1 MAQAYSSAK
10 IRSKR
15 FRIADFDGAWRSSIG
30 MPVLQGTWL
39 IYGGSGSGKTSF
51 CLQLAKYLSR
61 FGRVL
66 YDSLEQGLSP
76 TMQSAW
82 LAQGMEEAGRR
93 VKLLDRE
100 GYDELFARL
109 AKRQSPEI
117 VIIDSINYL
126 RGLRLSE
133 YQLLTQRY
141 RKKLFVVV
149 AHEKGGEPK
158 GALAQ
163 AIRYDADVKI
173 RVEGYRAMVTSRYA
187 TAEVGGEDYIIWPDG
202 AQAYWCTRRAGSARL
217 SALRPDS
224 KAKDNIKDKQD
235 DNESER
241 D

>member
-1 MAQAYSSAK
+1 MAHAYSNANVRSA
-10 IRSKR
+10 R
-15 FRIADFDGAWRSSIG
+15 FKVADFTGPWRDSIG
-30 MPVLQGTWL
+30 MPVLRGTWL

-51 CLQLAKYLSR
+51 CLQLAKYLSQ

-66 YDSLEQGLSP
+66 YNSLEQGLSP

-82 LAQGMEEAGRR
+82 IAGGMEEAGRR

-100 GYDELFARL
+100 GYDELFERL

-126 RGLRLSE
+126 RGLRLSD
-133 YQLLTQRY
+133 YQHLSQRY

-187 TAEVGGEDYIIWPDG
+187 TGEVGGDDYIIWDDG
-202 AQAYWCTRRAGSARL
+202 ANAYWGTTDTDPTQRDRR
-217 SALRPDS
+217 
-224 KAKDNIKDKQD
+224 KQRKEID
-235 DNESER
+235 INESQR
-241 D
+241 N

>member
-1 MAQAYSSAK
+1 MAQAYSNAK

-15 FRIADFDGAWRSSIG
+15 FKVVEFTGPWKDAIG

-51 CLQLAKYLSR
+51 CLQLAKYLSQ
-61 FGRVL
+61 FARVL
-66 YDSLEQGLSP
+66 YNSLEQGLSP

-82 LAQGMEEAGRR
+82 IDNGMEEAGRR

-126 RGLRLSE
+126 RGLRLSD
-133 YQLLTQRY
+133 YQPLSQRY
-141 RKKLFVVV
+141 RKKLFVIV

-187 TAEVGGEDYIIWPDG
+187 TGEVGGADYIIWPDG
-202 AQAYWCTRRAGSARL
+202 AKAYWAGSKKGKRA
-217 SALRPDS
+217 PIPTT
-224 KAKDNIKDKQD
+224 NEE
-235 DNESER
+235 DNESQR
-241 D
+241 N